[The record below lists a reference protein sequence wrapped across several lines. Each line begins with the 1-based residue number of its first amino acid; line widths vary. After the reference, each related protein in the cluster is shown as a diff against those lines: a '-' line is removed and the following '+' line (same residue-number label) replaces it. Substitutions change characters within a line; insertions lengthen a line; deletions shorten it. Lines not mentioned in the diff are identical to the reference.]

1 MNFKKQKD
9 YLIDNALLVFFSG
22 MVIGLSDNLLGRI
35 SILGFIIMLISFYFM
50 YLKSKKKL
58 TIPVPFILIYRPF
71 NDLEEFYILAT

>member
-22 MVIGLSDNLLGRI
+22 MVIGLIDNLLGRI

-50 YLKSKKKL
+50 YLKSKKK
-58 TIPVPFILIYRPF
+58 
-71 NDLEEFYILAT
+71 

>member
-35 SILGFIIMLISFYFM
+35 SILGFIIMLILFYV
-50 YLKSKKKL
+50 SEIEKKM
-58 TIPVPFILIYRPF
+58 TIPFPFILIYSPF

>member
-35 SILGFIIMLISFYFM
+35 SILGFIIMLIFYV
-50 YLKSKKKL
+50 SEIEKKM

>member
-50 YLKSKKKL
+50 YLKSKKNDDSS
-58 TIPVPFILIYRPF
+58 TIYSNLPSF
-71 NDLEEFYILAT
+71 